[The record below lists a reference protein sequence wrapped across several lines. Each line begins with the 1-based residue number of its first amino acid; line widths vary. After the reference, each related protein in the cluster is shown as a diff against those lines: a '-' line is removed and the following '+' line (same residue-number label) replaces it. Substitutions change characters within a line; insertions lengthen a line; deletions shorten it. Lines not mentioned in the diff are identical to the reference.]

1 LTIRIS
7 VCNEGN
13 GFVKDCSGGK
23 EALIGVVLEGNQSTW
38 SQVNIDSILDIKVDH
53 SVVSSNELTHIRHID
68 PGSLSA
74 REVALES
81 ITLSGI
87 RNNGRH

>member
-1 LTIRIS
+1 M
-7 VCNEGN
+7 
-13 GFVKDCSGGK
+13 
-23 EALIGVVLEGNQSTW
+23 
-38 SQVNIDSILDIKVDH
+38 NIDSILDIKVDH
-53 SVVSSNELTHIRHID
+53 SVVSSYELTHIRHID

-81 ITLSGI
+81 TTLSGV